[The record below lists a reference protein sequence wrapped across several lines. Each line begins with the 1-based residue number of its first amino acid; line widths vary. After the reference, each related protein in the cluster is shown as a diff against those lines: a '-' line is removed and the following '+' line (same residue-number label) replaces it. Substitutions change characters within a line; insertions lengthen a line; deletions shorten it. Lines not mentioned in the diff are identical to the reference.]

1 MKMELGYNRK
11 KAGDF
16 YEAGYK
22 LEDCNVKSYEL
33 KIRENRKR
41 NFIVFN
47 F

>member
-1 MKMELGYNRK
+1 MELGYNRK

-22 LEDCNVKSYEL
+22 LEDCNTKSDEL
-33 KIRENRKR
+33 KRTEQRKR